1 MDFKEINCLVGIQH
15 MDQRVE
21 YIYVNWN
28 GNIGGVGRV
37 LHTHYRQRE
46 KVLELIMTGSRQG
59 LESDDITPDMETYK
73 AAKVVK
79 TDKEYFGITHPQYP
93 IKYYYLFTLDA
104 SWVVYEPVN
113 DNMDYNEEHINA
125 RALFIYFGTFQ

>member
-1 MDFKEINCLVGIQH
+1 MYLLMQTKEINCLVGIQY

-21 YIYVNWN
+21 YIYVNWD
-28 GNIGGVGRV
+28 GDIRGVGRV

-73 AAKVVK
+73 AAKVVQN
-79 TDKEYFGITHPQYP
+79 DKAYFGITHPQYP
-93 IKYYYLFTLDA
+93 INYYYLFTLD
-104 SWVVYEPVN
+104 STWIVYEPV
-113 DNMDYNEEHINA
+113 DDNEEHINT
-125 RALFIYFGTFQ
+125 RALFTYFGAFP